1 MSEIL
6 RGIKIDQFHTGRD
19 WGAVMTAMS
28 IPRPSVKTSY
38 VSIDGADGSLDYTE
52 AFGAIN
58 YENRELTFSFSL
70 SDGTRLEREKL
81 INRIVAFCHGQNHK
95 IIIDDDPA
103 HYFFGRC
110 AISDVGNSIPYG
122 VFTLTVTAEPW
133 FYSVYETIRKITLT
147 STSAEVLLI
156 NSGVKTVIPTIE
168 TTAKIKSVAYNGTS
182 HTLNG
187 AGTYELTDCKI
198 KGGELLK
205 MTISGTK
212 GAIARIKYRE
222 AIL

>member
-19 WGAVMTAMS
+19 WKAVMTAMS
-28 IPRPSVKTSY
+28 IPRPAVKTSY
-38 VSIDGADGSLDYTE
+38 VDIDGADGSLDYTE

-58 YENRELTFSFSL
+58 YENRTLAFSFSL
-70 SDGTRLEREKL
+70 SDGTRPEREKL
-81 INRIVAFCHGQNHK
+81 FNRIVAFCHGRTHK
-95 IIIDDDPA
+95 IILDDDSS

-110 AISDVGNSIPYG
+110 EISDVANSIPYG

-133 FYSVYETIRKITLT
+133 FYSVHETIRTVTLT
-147 STSAEVLLI
+147 SSSTELLLM
-156 NSGVKTVIPTIE
+156 NSGVKTVIPTVE
-168 TTAKIKSVAYNGTS
+168 TSAKIKSVAYNGVT
-182 HTLNG
+182 HTLSG

-198 KGGELLK
+198 KGGEILK
-205 MTISGTK
+205 MTITGTK
-212 GAIARIKYRE
+212 GATAIVKYRE